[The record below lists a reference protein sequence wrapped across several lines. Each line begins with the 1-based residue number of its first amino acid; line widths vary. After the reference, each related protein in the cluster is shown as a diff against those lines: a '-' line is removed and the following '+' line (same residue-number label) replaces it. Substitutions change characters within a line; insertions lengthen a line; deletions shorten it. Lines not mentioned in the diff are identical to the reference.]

1 MPVKPRR
8 EEYTETT
15 RVALLDAAAA
25 AFSAQGFARASVED
39 IVRRARLTKG
49 ALYHHFKDKTALFEA
64 VFCRVEEA
72 LMRRVVE
79 ASAKHTDPWQRI
91 EAGLGAFLDAALE
104 PANRRIVFEEAPVA
118 LGWVRWREIEQQ
130 YMMGVLRASLRA
142 LHDAGLIRAEPLD
155 IVTPVIFGAIAEA
168 AQVAAREPDTK
179 AAQRTAK
186 RLIVRLVRALE
197 PERRG
202 GRRA

>member
-1 MPVKPRR
+1 MSVKPRR
-8 EEYTETT
+8 EEYTEST
-15 RVALLDAAAA
+15 RAALLDAAAA
-25 AFSAQGFARASVED
+25 AFAAQGYARTSVED

-64 VFCRVEEA
+64 VFCRIEEGIVH
-72 LMRRVVE
+72 RVVE
-79 ASAKHTDPWQRI
+79 ASAKRPDPWERI

-104 PANRRIVFEEAPVA
+104 PAGRRIIFEEAPVA
-118 LGWVRWREIEQQ
+118 LGWARWRELEQQ

-142 LHDAGLIRAEPLD
+142 LHEAGLVNAEPLD
-155 IVTPVIFGAIAEA
+155 AVAPVLFGAIAEA

-179 AAQRTAK
+179 VAARAAK
-186 RLIVRLVRALE
+186 RLVLRILRGLA

-202 GRRA
+202 GR